1 MSEPRVP
8 ILEMRGITK
17 RFPGVLALN
26 QVDLTVYPGQ
36 VLALV
41 GENGAGKSTLMKIL
55 SGVHQ
60 MDEGEIRIDGKP
72 VRITDPLTSQLMGIS
87 IIYQELNVLDNMNI
101 AENIFLGR
109 EQRKNRVFADK
120 RRMHSEAR
128 RLLDEVGLNLDTWS
142 MVRDLSTAQKQMIEV
157 AKALSFQSKIIIMD
171 EPTSSLTET
180 ETETLFGIVRKLR
193 DKGVAIVF
201 ISHKLA
207 EIFAISDEVA
217 VLRDGVSAGRMRTAD
232 CTENDIVNAMVGRDV
247 ENLFAKEPAEI
258 GGVVLE
264 VRGLSTKG
272 FLQDISFD
280 LHAGEIL
287 GFAGLVGAGR
297 SEVMRAVF
305 GIDKRESGEIYVKG
319 KKVRIASPKDALRC
333 RMGFVPE
340 DRKSQGLVLGMNV
353 RQNTTL
359 AALRQVANGAGF
371 LSARLENEMTDQFVK
386 ALEVKTPSNE
396 QRVQNLS
403 GGNQQKVVIAKWLA
417 NSPDILILDEPTRGI
432 DVGAKHEIYQVMN
445 HLVEQ
450 GKAIIM
456 ISSEL
461 PEILGM
467 SDRILVMHEGRI
479 VGELPKEEATQE
491 RIMAY
496 ASGSVEV

>member
-1 MSEPRVP
+1 MNETKTP

-26 QVDLTVYPGQ
+26 KVDLTVYPGQ

-60 MDEGEIRIDGKP
+60 MDEGEILIEGKP
-72 VRITDPLTSQLMGIS
+72 VSIPDPLASQFMGIS
-87 IIYQELNVLDNMNI
+87 IIYQELTVLDNMNI

-109 EQRKNRVFADK
+109 EQRRSRVFVDK
-120 RRMHSEAR
+120 RQMHAEAR
-128 RLLDEVGLNLDTWS
+128 RLLDEVGLNLDTWRKA
-142 MVRDLSTAQKQMIEV
+142 RDLSTAQKQMIEV
-157 AKALSFQSKIIIMD
+157 AKALSFHSKIIIMD

-193 DKGVAIVF
+193 SSGVAIVF

-217 VLRDGVSAGRMRTAD
+217 VLRDGVSAGRMVTAA
-232 CTENDIVNAMVGRDV
+232 CTENDIVNAMVGREVQD
-247 ENLFAKEPAEI
+247 LFAKEPAEI
-258 GGVVLE
+258 GDVVLE
-264 VRGLSTKG
+264 VKNLSTRG
-272 FLQDISFD
+272 FLKDISFQ
-280 LHAGEIL
+280 LRAGEIL

-305 GIDKRESGEIYVKG
+305 GIDRRESGEIFVKG
-319 KKVRIASPKDALRC
+319 RRVRIQSPRDALRC

-359 AALRQVANGAGF
+359 AALRQVASGAGF
-371 LSARLENEMTDQFVK
+371 ISARLEREMTDQFVS

-396 QRVQNLS
+396 QRVRNLS

-432 DVGAKHEIYQVMN
+432 DVGAKKEIHALMSRLAQ
-445 HLVEQ
+445 Q
-450 GKAIIM
+450 GVAIIM

-461 PEILGM
+461 PEVLGM
-467 SDRILVMHEGRI
+467 SDRIVVMHEGRI
-479 VGELPKEEATQE
+479 KGELPWGEADQVS
-491 RIMAY
+491 IMKMAV
-496 ASGSVEV
+496 S

>member
-1 MSEPRVP
+1 MTKTRTP

-17 RFPGVLALN
+17 RFPGVTALN
-26 QVDLTVYPGQ
+26 QVDLTAYPGE

-41 GENGAGKSTLMKIL
+41 GENGAGKSTLMKVL
-55 SGVHQ
+55 SGVHK
-60 MDEGEIRIDGKP
+60 MDEGEILVNGEKVEIA
-72 VRITDPLTSQLMGIS
+72 DPLSSQMLGIS

-109 EQRKNRVFADK
+109 EPKKGMFEDKQKMHAD
-120 RRMHSEAR
+120 AR
-128 RLLDEVGLNLDTWS
+128 RLLDEVGLKVDTWTK
-142 MVRDLSTAQKQMIEV
+142 VRTLSTAQKQMIEV
-157 AKALSFQSKIIIMD
+157 AKALSFHSKIIIMD

-180 ETETLFGIVRKLR
+180 ETETLFAIIRKMR
-193 DKGVAIVF
+193 EMNVAVVY

-217 VLRDGVSAGRMRTAD
+217 VLRDGVCAGRMTTAD
-232 CTENDIVNAMVGRDV
+232 CTENDIVNAMVGRDI
-247 ENLFAKEPAEI
+247 NDLFNKQDAKI
-258 GGVVLE
+258 GDVVLKVE
-264 VRGLSTKG
+264 GLSTKG
-272 FLQDISFD
+272 FLKDISFE

-305 GIDKRESGEIYVKG
+305 GIDKRESGDVFING
-319 KKVRIASPKDALRC
+319 KKAFIRSPKDALRYC
-333 RMGFVPE
+333 MGFVPE
-340 DRKSQGLVLGMNV
+340 DRKSQGLVLGMSV

-359 AALRQVANGAGF
+359 AALRLVAERGF
-371 LSARLENEMTDQFVK
+371 ISRQKENEMTNRFVK

-396 QRVQNLS
+396 QRVKNLS

-417 NSPDILILDEPTRGI
+417 SSPSILILDEPTRGI
-432 DVGAKHEIYQVMN
+432 DVGAKREIHALMSDLARRGV
-445 HLVEQ
+445 
-450 GKAIIM
+450 AIIM

-467 SDRILVMHEGRI
+467 SDRIVVMHEGRI
-479 VGELPKEEATQE
+479 KGVIPREKADQVS
-491 RIMAY
+491 IMKMVV
-496 ASGSVEV
+496 S